1 MVRPRERNS
10 CRMCR
15 VLSGNIGREERNVG
29 TEIGKGE
36 RLQAK
41 PLDPLFVVQE

>member
-1 MVRPRERNS
+1 
-10 CRMCR
+10 MCR
-15 VLSGNIGREERNVG
+15 VLSGNIGRKKRNIG

-41 PLDPLFVVQE
+41 PLDLFFAVQE

>member
-1 MVRPRERNS
+1 
-10 CRMCR
+10 MCR
-15 VLSGNIGREERNVG
+15 VLSGNIGRAERNVG

-36 RLQAK
+36 RLQAE

>member
-1 MVRPRERNS
+1 
-10 CRMCR
+10 MCR

-29 TEIGKGE
+29 TQVGKGE